1 MTEVDI
7 AIIGAGIGGMA
18 AAIALHR
25 AGYKV
30 GVYEQA
36 PRFGRVG
43 AGINLTPNAV
53 KVLDGLGVGAVL
65 RATAYEPTCR
75 VSRLWD
81 SGQETSRL
89 ELHAQ
94 GERRYGTPQLTIHRA
109 DLLSALETALP
120 AGSVRLG
127 AKVAGVGQ
135 DERHAW
141 LGLADGSRVAAR
153 AVVGCDG
160 IHSVVREAIAGPEAP
175 RFTGKVAFRS
185 IVPTAP
191 LARYDLTPTTK
202 WWGPDASSQIFTF
215 LIDRGQRELFV
226 FATVPETEWTH
237 ESWSIQGHKDELLR
251 AYAGFHEEALAI
263 LEGCDVVLK
272 TALYARDPMARW
284 THGRV
289 TLLGDAC
296 HAMLPFMAQGAAMGL
311 EDAAVLSRCLGEAGD
326 DVPAALLRYEQ
337 ARLERASRIQRGS
350 LQNDWLR
357 SDTNADWVY
366 GYDAWT
372 EPLPARAH

>member
-1 MTEVDI
+1 MKNVDV
-7 AIIGAGIGGMA
+7 AIVGAGIGGMA

-25 AGYKV
+25 AGFKV
-30 GVYEQA
+30 GIYEQA

-53 KVLDGLGVGAVL
+53 KALDGLGVGAAL
-65 RATAYEPTCR
+65 RETAYEPTCR

-81 SGQETSRL
+81 SGEETSRL

-94 GERRYGTPQLTIHRA
+94 GQRRYGAPQLTIHRA
-109 DLLSALETALP
+109 DLLSALESALP
-120 AGSVRLG
+120 PGSVHLG
-127 AKVAGVGQ
+127 SKTVGVGQ
-135 DERHAW
+135 DEAGAW
-141 LGLADGSRVAAR
+141 LELADGARIAAR
-153 AVVGCDG
+153 AVIGCDG
-160 IHSVVREAIAGPEAP
+160 IHSVVREVLAGPEAP

-191 LARYDLTPTTK
+191 LSRYDLTPTTK

-215 LIDRGQRELFV
+215 LINRGRELFV

-237 ESWSIQGHKDELLR
+237 ESWSIQGRKEELLS

-263 LEGCDVVLK
+263 LGQCDVVLK
-272 TALYARDPMARW
+272 TALYARDPMPRW
-284 THGRV
+284 THGRI

-311 EDAAVLSRCLGEAGD
+311 EDAVVLSRCLQEAGGD
-326 DVPAALLRYEQ
+326 APGALLRYER

-372 EPLPARAH
+372 EPLPPRPAH

>member
-1 MTEVDI
+1 MAEVDI
-7 AIIGAGIGGMA
+7 AIVGAGIGGMA

-25 AGYKV
+25 AGLEV

-53 KVLDGLGVGAVL
+53 KALDGLGVGAAL
-65 RATAYEPTCR
+65 RETAYEPTCR
-75 VSRLWD
+75 ISRLWD
-81 SGQETSRL
+81 SGRETSRL

-94 GERRYGTPQLTIHRA
+94 GERRYGVPQLTIHRA
-109 DLLSALETALP
+109 DLLSALEAALP
-120 AGSVRLG
+120 GGAVRLG

-135 DERHAW
+135 DERGAW
-141 LGLADGSRVAAR
+141 LDLADGSRVAAR

-160 IHSVVREAIAGPEAP
+160 IHSVVREAVAGPEAP
-175 RFTGKVAFRS
+175 RFTGQVAFRS

-191 LARYDLTPTTK
+191 LSRYDLTPTTK
-202 WWGPDASSQIFTF
+202 WWGPEASSQIFTF

-226 FATVPETEWTH
+226 FATVPETAWTH

-263 LEGCDVVLK
+263 LERCDVVLK

-284 THGRV
+284 THGRI

-311 EDAAVLSRCLGEAGD
+311 EDAAVLSRCLDEEGS
-326 DVPAALLRYEQ
+326 DVAAALRRYER
-337 ARLERASRIQRGS
+337 ARLERTSRIQRGS
-350 LQNDWLR
+350 QQNDWLR
-357 SDTNADWVY
+357 ADTNADWVY

-372 EPLPARAH
+372 EPLPERTH